1 MELLTLFLQ
10 RDTIRFTS
18 SMYLKRPTRSPALPD
33 RRPVELTTDPN
44 VARLSCFAQRKRAPV
59 ALILFTASALDK
71 SVTDAYSHLSIQF
84 QGSIDEVKES
94 VRGIYITLICQYMSS
109 NQLIAEHL
117 DTKSGDGY
125 AFPQFANTDNEDI
138 KMRILDELARRI
150 VDDRMHQTDPL
161 QTPLAS
167 KDINDNINQVAGL
180 GGVFRSGGG
189 GGGGGGGG
197 CGGCIVVFGIGF
209 ETS

>member
-1 MELLTLFLQ
+1 L
-10 RDTIRFTS
+10 
-18 SMYLKRPTRSPALPD
+18 
-33 RRPVELTTDPN
+33 
-44 VARLSCFAQRKRAPV
+44 
-59 ALILFTASALDK
+59 
-71 SVTDAYSHLSIQF
+71 
-84 QGSIDEVKES
+84 
-94 VRGIYITLICQYMSS
+94 
-109 NQLIAEHL
+109 
-117 DTKSGDGY
+117 
-125 AFPQFANTDNEDI
+125 PQFANIDNEDI